1 MQEVLETHSSCG
13 PFPQSCCQ
21 TTAAKTR
28 EEGAGDSG
36 EHIGA
41 GRPFCR
47 SADDTTHLHHG
58 LHHADRRGERTGEKG
73 PEWRERGGGIQSRKK
88 RGERKINEKQE

>member
-28 EEGAGDSG
+28 EEGAGDSR
-36 EHIGA
+36 ENTGA
-41 GRPFCR
+41 GGPFCR

-58 LHHADRRGERTGEKG
+58 LHHADRRGERMGEKG
-73 PEWRERGGGIQSRKK
+73 PERRERGGGDTVTGKE
-88 RGERKINEKQE
+88 GEKGG